1 MNCYGLNRFGPI
13 EKKERPQNLQEKKE
27 MDDKL
32 AVLLAAR
39 QKQDS
44 IWTIPGFT
52 NPGLTNPGLTIP
64 GFTNPGLTNPGLTNP
79 GLTNP
84 DEKNKLQTASF
95 FKKADATSK

>member
-44 IWTIPGFT
+44 IWTSPVNT
-52 NPGLTNPGLTIP
+52 QVATIQQQ
-64 GFTNPGLTNPGLTNP
+64 
-79 GLTNP
+79 
-84 DEKNKLQTASF
+84 NKLPE
-95 FKKADATSK
+95 KK

>member
-27 MDDKL
+27 MEDKL
-32 AVLLAAR
+32 ASLLADR

-44 IWTIPGFT
+44 IWIIPGS
-52 NPGLTNPGLTIP
+52 
-64 GFTNPGLTNPGLTNP
+64 TNPGLTNPGLTNP

-84 DEKNKLQTASF
+84 DEKSKLQTASF
-95 FKKADATSK
+95 FKKAEATSK

>member
-44 IWTIPGFT
+44 IWTIPG
-52 NPGLTNPGLTIP
+52 
-64 GFTNPGLTNPGLTNP
+64 LTNP

>member
-27 MDDKL
+27 MEEKL
-32 AVLLAAR
+32 AVLLADR

-44 IWTIPGFT
+44 NWTTPGFT
-52 NPGLTNPGLTIP
+52 TP
-64 GFTNPGLTNPGLTNP
+64 GFANP

-84 DEKNKLQTASF
+84 DEKSKLQTASF
-95 FKKADATSK
+95 FKKAEASSK

>member
-27 MDDKL
+27 MEEKL
-32 AVLLAAR
+32 AVLLADR

-44 IWTIPGFT
+44 IWTTPGFT
-52 NPGLTNPGLTIP
+52 TP
-64 GFTNPGLTNPGLTNP
+64 GFANP

-84 DEKNKLQTASF
+84 DEKSKLQTASF
-95 FKKADATSK
+95 FKKAEASSK

>member
-27 MDDKL
+27 MEDKL
-32 AVLLAAR
+32 AVLLADR

-44 IWTIPGFT
+44 IWTT
-52 NPGLTNPGLTIP
+52 P

-79 GLTNP
+79 
-84 DEKNKLQTASF
+84 DEKSKLQTASF
-95 FKKADATSK
+95 FKKAEATSK

>member
-52 NPGLTNPGLTIP
+52 NPGLTNPGLT
-64 GFTNPGLTNPGLTNP
+64 NPGLTNPGLTNQ
-79 GLTNP
+79 